1 VAPKVAG
8 SSPVGHPLGFP
19 IGKPNTWKVKAY
31 ESLAKSRYTPLRVRM
46 ALQQAASKAS
56 ETASIS
62 PEVSAAI
69 ISAAALV
76 LVAVIGAALSRYFD
90 RRQRIESDR
99 YTCTPQTS
107 VPW

>member
-1 VAPKVAG
+1 
-8 SSPVGHPLGFP
+8 
-19 IGKPNTWKVKAY
+19 
-31 ESLAKSRYTPLRVRM
+31 M
-46 ALQQAASKAS
+46 ALQQAASKVS

-90 RRQRIESDR
+90 RRQQIARQKAMRCSLSIGIGL
-99 YTCTPQTS
+99 
-107 VPW
+107 